1 MYVLTTS
8 NWSIPNITLTLPA
21 ELIRLSDA
29 FKNYYASKHNSRKL
43 TFSHY
48 HSNAILT
55 ANYRKEPKE
64 GEEIG
69 KPRAHELQVKFCKVS
84 KSQNITA
91 F

>member
-1 MYVLTTS
+1 MTVYVLTTS
-8 NWSIPNITLTLPA
+8 NWTIPQITLTLPPD
-21 ELIRLSDA
+21 LIRLSEA

-64 GEEIG
+64 GETVG
-69 KPRAHELQVKFCKVS
+69 APRSHELQV
-84 KSQNITA
+84 
-91 F
+91 